1 MKKFIY
7 LSLIALLG
15 SATLSTLVAEK
26 DKDKTEKKEENEKKN
41 QK

>member
-26 DKDKTEKKEENEKKN
+26 ETEKAEKD
-41 QK
+41 